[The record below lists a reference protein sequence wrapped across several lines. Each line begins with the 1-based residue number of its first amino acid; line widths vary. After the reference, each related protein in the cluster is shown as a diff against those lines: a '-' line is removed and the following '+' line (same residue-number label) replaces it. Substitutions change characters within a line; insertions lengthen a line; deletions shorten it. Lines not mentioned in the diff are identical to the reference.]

1 MIRTSKLSPIRLSD
15 HPGDV
20 AHAFSAPY
28 RAVEPDI
35 PESRV
40 NVSPG
45 QPTKLLAIVLA
56 FAWLLPLGAQ
66 DWENPVRKL
75 LEAGKP
81 VVGVTINVNSVDV
94 AAHAANMGFDFLW
107 MEMEHSPLTLETLRD
122 MVLATRGLKAIPF
135 ARVPVNEL
143 WTAKRV
149 LDAGVLGVIFPFTG
163 SPAMARQAV
172 AACKYPPQGL
182 RGSGAGLASF
192 RWPSPEG
199 YHKFANRNV
208 MVVTLIENQAGVDH
222 VDEIARIPGIDV
234 IFIGPSD
241 LSWQL
246 GIGGQYEHP
255 RFKAAV
261 AKIIAA
267 ANRNNKVLGRPA
279 SSAEQ
284 VSQYREQGFTFFQSG
299 SVLGLMREGARKIL
313 EPLGKKGFDPAEK
326 LLY

>member
-1 MIRTSKLSPIRLSD
+1 MCKPSCARKGAVKRSGIGLEEKTVMIRTRLL
-15 HPGDV
+15 V
-20 AHAFSAPY
+20 
-28 RAVEPDI
+28 
-35 PESRV
+35 
-40 NVSPG
+40 
-45 QPTKLLAIVLA
+45 IVLA
-56 FAWLLPLGAQ
+56 LAWLLPLDAQ

-75 LEAGKP
+75 LEEGKP
-81 VVGVTINVNSVDV
+81 VVGATINVNSVDV

-107 MEMEHSPLTLETLRD
+107 IEMEHSPLTLETLRD

-163 SPAMARQAV
+163 TPEMARQAV
-172 AACKYPPQGL
+172 AACKYPPEGL

-208 MVVTLIENQAGVDH
+208 MVITLIENQAGVDH
-222 VDEIARIPGIDV
+222 VDEIAAIPGIDV

-267 ANRNNKVLGRPA
+267 AKRNNKVLGRPA

-284 VSQYREQGFTFFQSG
+284 VSQYMEQGFSFFQSG
-299 SVLGLMREGARKIL
+299 SVLRLMREGARKIL
-313 EPLGKKGFDPAEK
+313 EPLGKTGFDPAEK

>member
-1 MIRTSKLSPIRLSD
+1 MIQTSKLFPTGLSD
-15 HPGDV
+15 RLGDV
-20 AHAFSAPY
+20 AHAFSVLC
-28 RAVEPDI
+28 RAFQSDI
-35 PESRV
+35 SEFRV
-40 NVSPG
+40 DSPPG
-45 QPTKLLAIVLA
+45 HPTGLAAIVLA
-56 FAWLLPLGAQ
+56 LAWLLPLHAQ

-75 LEAGKP
+75 LEEGKP
-81 VVGVTINVNSVDV
+81 AVGATINVASVDV

-107 MEMEHSPLTLETLRD
+107 IEMEHSPITLETLRD
-122 MVLATRGLKAIPF
+122 IVLATRGLKAIPF

-163 SPAMARQAV
+163 TPEMARQAV
-172 AACKYPPQGL
+172 AACKYPPEGL

-208 MVVTLIENQAGVDH
+208 MVITLIENQAGVDH
-222 VDEIARIPGIDV
+222 IDEIAQIPGIDV

-255 RFKAAV
+255 KFKAAV

-267 ANRNNKVLGRPA
+267 AKKHNKVLGRPA

-284 VSQYREQGFTFFQSG
+284 VNRYREQGFSFFQSG
-299 SVLGLMREGARKIL
+299 SVLGLMRDGARKVL
-313 EPLGKKGFDPAEK
+313 EPLGKTGFDPAEK